1 MWKNAIRAF
10 LIGIS
15 YHSLKK
21 IIAKLPPAYRPY
33 ATLVL
38 RGAVFFMLFL
48 TIFAFLSGRV
58 TVIDQNM
65 QTPNLIV
72 NILLGISFV
81 VSLLVSFLLTAIVE
95 ETYRKVSEIGKGMSD
110 AVQTPAKAVERSIET
125 TKSLLAR
132 ATVAVGE
139 ATKSLY
145 ETSTKV
151 TGKSVDK
158 AGELA
163 QKWVRKKN
171 KEQGGPSAPS
181 PNGEV

>member
-1 MWKNAIRAF
+1 MR
-10 LIGIS
+10 
-15 YHSLKK
+15 
-21 IIAKLPPAYRPY
+21 
-33 ATLVL
+33 LVPL
-38 RGAVFFMLFL
+38 A
-48 TIFAFLSGRV
+48 
-58 TVIDQNM
+58 
-65 QTPNLIV
+65 
-72 NILLGISFV
+72 LLGCLLLHLLCGCGRTTPPTV
-81 VSLLVSFLLTAIVE
+81 GLVSMRFETATALETTMVFTVRLSNENAEPVALTGQVHRFHLNGL
-95 ETYRKVSEIGKGMSD
+95 YVGKGMSD